1 MRLLKRNDGE
11 YRKAAIMRG
20 LCDANE
26 KKPATAKLAAKGCG
40 FTGFENVTEHAAGM
54 RTIKPLGTA
63 AFDERRPLR

>member
-1 MRLLKRNDGE
+1 
-11 YRKAAIMRG
+11 MRG